1 MTLLEV
7 LIAMVILSI
16 TAAGLVLA
24 TLDCMAVI
32 RVARQREV
40 ARALMYRIDLEN
52 PIETVD
58 MNEQYDSGTFDEE
71 GDFSYRW
78 TRDITMVDQEER
90 PGLFLVHKR
99 VQWSDRGKES
109 FVEVQEYV
117 YAPDAKVVTSE
128 I

>member
-40 ARALMYRIDLEN
+40 ARALMVRIDLEN
-52 PIETVD
+52 PIESVD
-58 MNEQYDSGTFDEE
+58 MSELYDSGTFEDEE
-71 GDFSYRW
+71 GFSYSWIRE
-78 TRDITMVDQEER
+78 ILMVDQEER
-90 PGLFLVHKR
+90 PGLFMVNKR
-99 VQWSDRGKES
+99 ILWSERGQES

-117 YAPDAKVVTSE
+117 YAPDAEVVTSE